1 MRKKWILIGVL
12 LLMAITP
19 LIDVTKVQ
27 AAKVL
32 FDGTSSAEQL
42 KALASINKIRQQM
55 GLEEVKLD
63 PALVKAAINH
73 ARYAN
78 ANFTIKSEGDLS
90 IEVKGREFFTQQ
102 TPKERVLTSGLSG
115 EVPEIMETVY
125 MKERAYDEFDM
136 ASEINELAVMHDR
149 REVMLTPAVA
159 SIGIARVGKSTVIV
173 GAVKSEGVMTTPAT
187 ASVFPYDGMTRVWSG
202 NIYKMNAQQLI
213 QGEATTLTVFS
224 SLRDVADIK
233 AKLSTQAGNR
243 HISIPLSV
251 KKLNSGYGYVL
262 TAQRQLRGDR
272 EYTAEVSFQSGG
284 ETLVK
289 KWTFKTSPF
298 LYQLNIDDM
307 PLLSAPPLNIV
318 NGISE
323 VPMRYLFE
331 LFGARVEWNKATR
344 TITAEKNGLSLK
356 MTIDDHTAYIN
367 GQAVQMNSPPHLY
380 GYATYVPLRFISETF
395 GYDVEYDPIERSV
408 DIWTGLL

>member
-1 MRKKWILIGVL
+1 
-12 LLMAITP
+12 
-19 LIDVTKVQ
+19 
-27 AAKVL
+27 
-32 FDGTSSAEQL
+32 
-42 KALASINKIRQQM
+42 
-55 GLEEVKLD
+55 
-63 PALVKAAINH
+63 
-73 ARYAN
+73 
-78 ANFTIKSEGDLS
+78 
-90 IEVKGREFFTQQ
+90 
-102 TPKERVLTSGLSG
+102 
-115 EVPEIMETVY
+115 METVY
-125 MKERAYDEFDM
+125 IKERAYNEFDM

-149 REVMLTPAVA
+149 REVMLTPTVVT
-159 SIGIARVGKSTVIV
+159 IGIARVGKSTVIV
-173 GAVKSEGVMTTPAT
+173 GALKSEGVMTTPAT
-187 ASVFPYDGMTRVWSG
+187 VFPYDGMTRVWSD

-224 SLRDVADIK
+224 NLRDVSDIK
-233 AKLSTQAGNR
+233 AELSTQAGNR
-243 HISIPLSV
+243 HIRIPLSV

-262 TAQRQLRGDR
+262 TGQRQLRGDR

-289 KWTFKTSPF
+289 KWTFKTSPI

-307 PLLSAPPLNIV
+307 PLLSSPPLNIV

-344 TITAEKNGLSLK
+344 TITAEKNGLSLR

-380 GYATYVPLRFISETF
+380 GYATYVPSDL
-395 GYDVEYDPIERSV
+395 YPKRSV